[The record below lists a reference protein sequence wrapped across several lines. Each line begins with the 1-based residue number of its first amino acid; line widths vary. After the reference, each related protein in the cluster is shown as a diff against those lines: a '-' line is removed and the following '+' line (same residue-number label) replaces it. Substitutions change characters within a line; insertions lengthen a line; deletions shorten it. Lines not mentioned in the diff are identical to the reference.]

1 MSKLKNLNVSES
13 FDTYESEK
21 VLNEWVIN
29 SRDAAAGVQKV
40 IVTDKRLISV
50 EKNEGKK
57 YKKSSYNLE
66 DIRTVDTFA
75 GEIKYFN
82 WKAGVVSLMA
92 GLILLLCGFIV
103 VSNNGGRGAYVT
115 LFVFSGIIIAIGILL
130 ISIPC
135 YKNEVTISLELK
147 PSTNVEILK
156 ISNKNTNMYAK
167 SMIKLSFNLTQTSI
181 DMAKQIDNCV
191 LKAQEQLLNEKKEN

>member
-75 GEIKYFN
+75 GERKYYN

-92 GLILLLCGFIV
+92 GLILLLCGFV
-103 VSNNGGRGAYVT
+103 VISNSGSKGAYIT
-115 LFVFSGIIIAIGILL
+115 LFVFSGIFIAIGILL
-130 ISIPC
+130 MSVPY

-147 PSTNVEILK
+147 PSANVEILK
-156 ISNKNTNMYAK
+156 LSNKNINMYAK
-167 SMIKLSFNLTQTSI
+167 SMIKLSFILTQTSI

-191 LKAQEQLLNEKKEN
+191 LEAQEKLLNEKKEN